1 MTYAIAAALQ
11 KAVFERLRGDAT
23 ITGLVADAVYDA
35 IPPGIVGGTYV
46 SLGPEDVR
54 DASDDTGYGAWH
66 EISISVVTDEAGFSG
81 AKEVAMAVSDALVD
95 ANLTLDRGH
104 LVALNFY
111 RARAR
116 RVQDADVRRIDLRF
130 RARVEDT

>member
-1 MTYAIAAALQ
+1 MTYAVAAALQ
-11 KAVFERLRGDAT
+11 KAVFARLQGDPT
-23 ITGLVADAVYDA
+23 LNGLVGAAIYDA
-35 IPPGIVGGTYV
+35 IPPGILGGTYV

-66 EISISVVTDEAGFSG
+66 EITVSVVTDEAGFSG
-81 AKEVAMAVSDALVD
+81 AKQVATAVSDALVD
-95 ANLTLDRGH
+95 APLTLERGY

-130 RARVEDT
+130 RARVEDG